1 MEFYIDN
8 IFSSIREGNI
18 GEFKRLLQIDSGY
31 TNWFSY
37 IFTYLTLDFNYKY
50 NGDTMLTYAIYYQRI
65 DVVELLLKYGADV
78 NAKDQTEK
86 TPFVCAIQQQNKQ
99 IIELLLQH
107 SADINCNTVFN
118 FLEEEWKYNYYKNF
132 EIKCYDDCEIISL
145 LLKYNIS
152 KVEFIVKQFIHLFP
166 QMSYY
171 GTVELVKIFLEN
183 GANYNSVPVDFYPD
197 PNTNCYYY
205 EKTTPL
211 MYASRKGNTE
221 IVRLLLE
228 YGADVNARNVYDG
241 WTALEYAC
249 YGCNKH
255 LDEDNL
261 IDIFC
266 ERYEV
271 DEHIDTIKLLLEY
284 GVDINE
290 TYYGGKIALTYAY
303 EQNNIEV
310 IKLIENHIK
319 NKKMEVMTVIYN
331 GRAIDN
337 KPLLPVARN
346 DIGRLIASYVI

>member
-1 MEFYIDN
+1 VP
-8 IFSSIREGNI
+8 
-18 GEFKRLLQIDSGY
+18 
-31 TNWFSY
+31 
-37 IFTYLTLDFNYKY
+37 FN
-50 NGDTMLTYAIYYQRI
+50 N
-65 DVVELLLKYGADV
+65 
-78 NAKDQTEK
+78 
-86 TPFVCAIQQQNKQ
+86 NKQ

-107 SADINCNTVFN
+107 SADINCNIVFN
-118 FLEEEWKYNYYKNF
+118 FVEEEWKYNYYKNF

-145 LLKYNIS
+145 LLKYNTS

-166 QMSYY
+166 QMCYY

-183 GANYNSVPVDFYPD
+183 GANYNSVPIHLDPD

-205 EKTTPL
+205 ENTTPL

-228 YGADVNARNVYDG
+228 YGADVNARKVDDG

-249 YGCNKH
+249 YDCNV
-255 LDEDNL
+255 NL
-261 IDIFC
+261 
-266 ERYEV
+266 
-271 DEHIDTIKLLLEY
+271 DTIKLLLEY

-290 TYYGGKIALTYAY
+290 TYYGGKIVLTYAY